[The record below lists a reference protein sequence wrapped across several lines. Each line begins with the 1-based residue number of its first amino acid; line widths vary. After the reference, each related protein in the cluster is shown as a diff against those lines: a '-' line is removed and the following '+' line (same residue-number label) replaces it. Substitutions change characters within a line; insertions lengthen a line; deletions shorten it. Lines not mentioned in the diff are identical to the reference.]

1 MASRYWV
8 GGTANWDGT
17 AGTKWAT
24 TSGGAGGASV
34 PASGDDVFFDAN
46 SGSGTV
52 TNTTSTTCLTLNFTG
67 YTGTFTIAN
76 SVVLTVTGSGATVT
90 LGSGMTFSTG
100 TTGELSVRNAVANPT
115 TINFNGITIP
125 RLRVG
130 ATNTGTHTI
139 TANGTTPTVQNLIL
153 NSTNNGNVN
162 ITNQVTYTNSI
173 NFASSTTTFGGT
185 AWTISGTVSIDFTSG
200 SVFIASGFTIP
211 NGSTLVLNTS
221 CSFTAGTYTFDS
233 GSTFTPNLNTVI
245 ITGTVTLNTNPVT
258 FYNITTGSTTLT
270 LTSDLNISNNLLQG
284 ASSTISTI
292 TSASATNINVSGSF
306 SITGSTSR
314 YTMNANITVN
324 LIGTGSIFCGATA
337 AFNDCNIVINTT
349 NPSGY
354 TIGSVSI
361 NGMYL
366 TGTSSFAMVGNS
378 STAAVFNSSTVLGIG
393 NLSLG
398 GTVTV
403 NTNLTGSGG
412 NQIIYANATIR
423 SNGTLIINST
433 TEFSGI
439 ITCNGNATFAG
450 THGFTASGFTA
461 TGAGTA
467 ITIQNINANPNAQY
481 IVGGQLT
488 LIGTAA
494 SRITLQAAGSAS
506 FTGTANG
513 TALTYASGT
522 VPSVGMTISQATG
535 TAPAGLSAL
544 FPNRPVINGGTSPNF
559 TIDQTV
565 TPSTGSISMR
575 AGFKAIFTL
584 LNNGATQNVA
594 YTTTQDIDS
603 SQGQTIL
610 SFASNNDD
618 ASTNVSLYRTLNW
631 GPLVAPS
638 QSQYSVF
645 GD

>member
-8 GGTANWDGT
+8 GGTDNWDNT
-17 AGTKWAT
+17 AGAKWSA

-46 SGSGTV
+46 SGTGTV
-52 TNTTSTTCLTLNFTG
+52 TKTTSATCLTLNFTG
-67 YTGTFTIAN
+67 FTGTFTIAN
-76 SVVLTVTGSGATVT
+76 GITQTVTGSGATVT
-90 LGSGMTFSTG
+90 LGSGMTFTTG

-153 NSTNNGNVN
+153 NSVNNGNVN

-200 SVFIASGFTIP
+200 SVFISSGFTIP

-233 GSTFTPNLNTVI
+233 GSTLTANLNTVTI
-245 ITGTVTLNTNPVT
+245 SGTVTLNSSPVT

-270 LTSDLNISNNLLQG
+270 LQSDLNISNNLLIS
-284 ASSTISTI
+284 ASSVISTI
-292 TSASATNINVSGSF
+292 TAASSTNINVSGSMT
-306 SITGSTSR
+306 ITGTGSSYSFTN
-314 YTMNANITVN
+314 TTVN
-324 LIGTGSIFCGATA
+324 LIGTGSVGVASNSSLSNCTLI
-337 AFNDCNIVINTT
+337 INTT

-354 TIGSVSI
+354 TIGGSST
-361 NGMYL
+361 NSL
-366 TGTSSFAMVGNS
+366 AFTGTSSFSMVGNS
-378 STAAVFNSSTVLGIG
+378 STASVFNSSTLLSVTGIC
-393 NLSLG
+393 
-398 GTVTV
+398 TV

-412 NQIIYANATIR
+412 NQIIYANCTLANNAT
-423 SNGTLIINST
+423 LVMNSP
-433 TEFSGI
+433 TEFSGT
-439 ITCNGNATFAG
+439 ITCSGNATFSG
-450 THGFTASGFTA
+450 THGFVASGFTNTA
-461 TGAGTA
+461 AGALVLL
-467 ITIQNINANPNAQY
+467 QNINANPNAEY
-481 IVGGQLT
+481 IVTGQLT

-494 SRITLQAAGSAS
+494 SRVRIEASGSAS
-506 FTGTANG
+506 FTGAANG
-513 TALTYASGT
+513 TTLTYSSGT
-522 VPSVGMTISQATG
+522 IPTVGMTISQATG

-544 FPNRPVINGGTSPNF
+544 FPNRPVINGGSSPNF
-559 TIDQTV
+559 TLDLNV
-565 TPSTGSISMR
+565 TPSTGSIAMR
-575 AGFKAIFTL
+575 AGFKAKFTL

-603 SQGQTIL
+603 SEGQTIL
-610 SFASNNDD
+610 SFASNTDS
-618 ASTNVSLYRTLNW
+618 ASTNVSLFRTLNW

-638 QSQYSVF
+638 QSQYAVF